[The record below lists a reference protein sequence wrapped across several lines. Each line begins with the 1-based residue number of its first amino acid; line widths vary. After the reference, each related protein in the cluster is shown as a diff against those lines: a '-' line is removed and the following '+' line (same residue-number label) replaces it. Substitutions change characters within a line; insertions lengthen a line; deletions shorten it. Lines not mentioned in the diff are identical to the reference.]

1 MGWPGIRGSIRRTA
15 CIRTRWANGSWRR
28 MCGRRWSHYYSVL
41 GNRESGLG
49 NRESRVPISGEQ
61 HSLTRAKTTA
71 KFKGCLA
78 LVSVSSF
85 LFPDRAQRMA
95 IPATQIRRGMVI
107 VFEGDPCRIVEFRHH
122 TPGNLRAMVQAKLKN
137 LRNGASFEH
146 RFRAADSIDPASM
159 ETHDLEFLYQGG
171 DTYHFMN
178 TENYD
183 QLEMD
188 EEMLGD
194 NAQWM
199 QPGMKIQAEYYD
211 GRPVGIKLPNSLVLE
226 VVDTA
231 PVMKTATKTAS
242 SKPAK
247 LENGVTINVPEFVG
261 TGDKVKVNPATSEYQ
276 ERAK

>member
-1 MGWPGIRGSIRRTA
+1 
-15 CIRTRWANGSWRR
+15 
-28 MCGRRWSHYYSVL
+28 
-41 GNRESGLG
+41 
-49 NRESRVPISGEQ
+49 
-61 HSLTRAKTTA
+61 
-71 KFKGCLA
+71 
-78 LVSVSSF
+78 
-85 LFPDRAQRMA
+85 MA
-95 IPATQIRRGMVI
+95 MPATQIRRGMVL
-107 VFEGDPCRIVEFRHH
+107 VFEGQPCRVVEFRHH

-137 LRNGASFEH
+137 LRTGSSFEH
-146 RFRAADSIDPASM
+146 RFRAADSIEKASM

-178 TENYD
+178 VENYD

-199 QPGMKIQAEYYD
+199 QPGMRIVAEYYD
-211 GRPVGIKLPNSLVLE
+211 GRPIGIQLPNTLTLE

-247 LENGVTINVPEFVG
+247 LENGVTVNVPEFVSV
-261 TGDKVKVNPATSEYQ
+261 GDHTSLLNGNDQYTFATRDAIVAFFDRWIRGDTDATIRFGVATSNAVSARTE
-276 ERAK
+276 AW